1 MLRGAIYGKFTAC
14 VVSDCVFIYFLSYL
28 FVRCDYDE
36 HDCYCFIDS
45 ILILEITRKSRR
57 AKLEAYFARK
67 EAELAAEEAAKTDVL
82 MEDTRENIV
91 DKTVSKNDIK

>member
-1 MLRGAIYGKFTAC
+1 MASLQRALLVIAFLYIFYHIYSYGVTTTNMIAI
-14 VVSDCVFIYFLSYL
+14 VLLIVSF
-28 FVRCDYDE
+28 
-36 HDCYCFIDS
+36 
-45 ILILEITRKSRR
+45 ILEITRKSRR